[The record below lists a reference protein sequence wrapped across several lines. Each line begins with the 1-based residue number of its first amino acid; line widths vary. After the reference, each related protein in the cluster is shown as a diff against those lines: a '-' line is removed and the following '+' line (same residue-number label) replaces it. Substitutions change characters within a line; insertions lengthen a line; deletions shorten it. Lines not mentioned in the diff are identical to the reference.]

1 MDITDLDI
9 SEFLESEESVAKHK
23 QLVAECEAF
32 MNSVGQLPIEVYRM
46 EKFKPTK
53 QPDDS
58 AYAFWTIGACDEIIR
73 NKLTNILR
81 KKLLVNLDS
90 QENVIGKL

>member
-9 SEFLESEESVAKHK
+9 SEFMESEESVAKHK

-53 QPDDS
+53 QPDDT
-58 AYAFWTIGACDEIIR
+58 YGKFHIGDSYVVV
-73 NKLTNILR
+73 
-81 KKLLVNLDS
+81 KK
-90 QENVIGKL
+90 